1 MRMRP
6 DIVKGGLWADT
17 AAACHDRT
25 NQRLPVMSVSLDRQ
39 SVRHHAAVSVIASPD
54 LLASGPGRFSCRAL
68 AARQT
73 SIFLQLVGTV
83 ERRRV
88 ERRHQAGPNT
98 DAIDRRFFARE
109 CRQRV
114 LVDPAAHKDA

>member
-1 MRMRP
+1 M
-6 DIVKGGLWADT
+6 
-17 AAACHDRT
+17 
-25 NQRLPVMSVSLDRQ
+25 
-39 SVRHHAAVSVIASPD
+39 ASPD

-73 SIFLQLVGTV
+73 GIFLQLVGTV

-109 CRQRV
+109 FRKRA
-114 LVDPAAHKDA
+114 LVDSAAYKDPGIVEPARVQNPAHALCKCGQIAAVDPYRT